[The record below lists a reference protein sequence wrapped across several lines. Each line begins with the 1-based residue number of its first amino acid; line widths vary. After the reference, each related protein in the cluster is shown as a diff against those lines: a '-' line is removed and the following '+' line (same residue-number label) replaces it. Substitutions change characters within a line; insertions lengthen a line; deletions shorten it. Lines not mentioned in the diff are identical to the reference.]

1 MRWLVA
7 SLTLAL
13 GLAAGCAEVDQET
26 SPEALAAALAELRG
40 PDVSARATADPI
52 PSAGASP
59 HTARHTLR
67 WKLDP
72 ANGERMRLVIGRTI
86 ARGTDGAY
94 TVRDTRVW
102 QDSRVATEPVEDEAA
117 VVFDSKRLA
126 VARNGGPWMERETL
140 GGHEERL
147 LRTAYDLA
155 PTLLDAF
162 GPYLVWKP
170 APPGEAGR
178 VAGMEVRWEDATL
191 DPQVRP
197 RPMSVEEQNGLRD
210 HEGQWKAWL
219 AATHRPTA
227 VRGHVARRV
236 DTGEVVVGSVVITG
250 EASVE
255 GQAASF
261 GMELDLAVGDAG
273 PSDSFK
279 LPEPL
284 VSAQRERPW
293 KRIRD
298 LLGPDLLAPYKTE

>member
-1 MRWLVA
+1 MTRMLA
-7 SLTLAL
+7 TALAL
-13 GLAAGCAEVDQET
+13 VLASGCTEVDQET
-26 SPEALAAALAELRG
+26 SPETLAAALADLRG
-40 PDVSARATADPI
+40 PDASARATADPL
-52 PSAGASP
+52 PSAGAEP
-59 HTARHTLR
+59 HTTRQTLR

-72 ANGERMRLVIGRTI
+72 ANGERMRLAIARTI
-86 ARGTDGAY
+86 ARGDAGRF

-102 QDSRVATEPVEDEAA
+102 QDERVATDTVDDEAT
-117 VVFDSKRLA
+117 VVYDGKRLA
-126 VARNGGPWMERETL
+126 VGRNGGPWMERETL
-140 GGHEERL
+140 GGQEERL
-147 LRTAYDLA
+147 LRNAYDLA
-155 PTLLDAF
+155 PTLLEAF

-170 APPGEAGR
+170 APPGDPGR
-178 VAGMEVRWEDATL
+178 VAGMEVRWEDASL
-191 DPQVRP
+191 DTQVRP
-197 RPMSVEEQNGLRD
+197 RPMSVDEQNALRD
-210 HEGQWKAWL
+210 HEGHWRAWL
-219 AATHRPTA
+219 AATHRPTE

-261 GMELDLAVGDAG
+261 GMELDLAVGEAA
-273 PSDSFK
+273 PAESFK

>member
-1 MRWLVA
+1 MTRL
-7 SLTLAL
+7 LTAALAL
-13 GLAAGCAEVDQET
+13 ALASGCTEVDQET
-26 SPEALAAALAELRG
+26 SPGVLAAALADLRG
-40 PDVSARATADPI
+40 PDAGARATADPL
-52 PSAGASP
+52 PSVGAAP

-67 WKLDP
+67 WSLDP
-72 ANGERMRLVIGRTI
+72 ANGERMRLIIARTI
-86 ARGTDGAY
+86 ARGDGGRF
-94 TVRDTRVW
+94 TISDNRVW
-102 QDSRVATEPVEDEAA
+102 QDTRVATEPADETAT
-117 VVFDSKRLA
+117 VVFDGKRLA
-126 VARNGGPWMERETL
+126 VGRNGGPWMERETL

-147 LRTAYDLA
+147 LRTVYDLA
-155 PTLLDAF
+155 PTLLGAF

-170 APPGEAGR
+170 APPGDPGR

-197 RPMSVEEQNGLRD
+197 RPMTTEEQNALRD
-210 HEGQWKAWL
+210 HEGHWGAWL
-219 AATHRPTA
+219 AATHRPTS

-236 DTGEVVVGSVVITG
+236 DTGEVVVGSVAIEG

-261 GMELDLAVGDAG
+261 GMELDLAIGDPA
-273 PSDSFK
+273 PAASFT
-279 LPEPL
+279 LPAPL